1 MRLTRT
7 LAAFG
12 GELWP
17 YGVDA
22 NRTTLG
28 AFTRWAFEQGVTG
41 RLVDV
46 DELFSAAGPLELPN
60 LTEEV
65 SVMPEEFPGRDDAR
79 AKASGAARYVGDVSL
94 PGMLYVAVVR
104 SLVPHARIA
113 GIDTKLAEAA
123 DGVAGVF
130 TAADVNQ
137 APYGRSVRDIPILAH
152 GKVRFAGERIAAVVA
167 ESRQAAE
174 AAAALVD
181 VTYEDLPA
189 VLSAEEAITPG
200 APAVHEQPWSYP
212 RAAVLPGDEQNL
224 QSRVVHGSPVAVEAA
239 LAASDH
245 VIDGTYTTPSGHQ
258 GYLEPQACV
267 AAVDGGRLRIWATN
281 KSPYRLRSQ
290 LAECLGLDPASIEI
304 QPGPLGGDFGG
315 KGSPMDIPLC
325 AELARLTGRPVKL
338 VLRYTED
345 LTATNPRHP
354 ARIRVR
360 AGCDRDGRLTAVEVQ
375 ALFNGGA
382 YGGFKPLATVS
393 LHGVEQCTLAYHV
406 PALYLETVIA
416 YTNTVPRGHMRSPGS
431 PQSAFALES
440 AFDELAD
447 LVGLDRAEFRRR
459 NLVRAGEPSV
469 TGKVWAEARGVPTL
483 DAAVEQARLSQA
495 QAPAGWWR
503 GTGVAVYA
511 REAPGMA
518 ATSVRLIPVPGGR
531 IRAEVPV
538 PETGTG
544 SHTVIRNLLAAGL
557 GVGAADVDVVHVGT
571 GDLPGDPGVGGSRV
585 TVGMSEA
592 LDRAARAWRDRGDPG
607 EPVEIRSG
615 PDGGAGSPPAV
626 SSYCAQVAQVAVDPV
641 TGQVKVLEILS
652 AVDVGRIVH
661 PAGHQMQIDG
671 GTVMGYGFACLED
684 LAEDDGQVT
693 AANLGEFRLPVMA
706 DIPALRTVLVEGGQG
721 VTSANVKPVGELTN
735 VPVAAA
741 VANAVADAT
750 GCRIRDLPV
759 TAEKVYWALRD
770 RAEAERRQK

>member
-1 MRLTRT
+1 MSS
-7 LAAFG
+7 LAQ
-12 GELWP
+12 EP
-17 YGVDA
+17 P
-22 NRTTLG
+22 R
-28 AFTRWAFEQGVTG
+28 
-41 RLVDV
+41 
-46 DELFSAAGPLELPN
+46 
-60 LTEEV
+60 
-65 SVMPEEFPGRDDAR
+65 GRDDAW

-94 PGMLYVAVVR
+94 PGMLHVALVR

-113 GIDTKLAEAA
+113 VIDTKLAEAA
-123 DGVAGVF
+123 DGVVGVF
-130 TAADVNQ
+130 TAADVNP
-137 APYGRSVRDIPILAH
+137 APYGRSVRDIPILARD
-152 GKVRFAGERIAAVVA
+152 KVRFTGERIAAVVA
-167 ESRQAAE
+167 ESRLAAE

-189 VLSAEEAITPG
+189 VLSAEEAIIPD
-200 APAVHEQPWSYP
+200 APAVHEQPWRYP
-212 RAAVLPGDEQNL
+212 RAAVRASDGRNV
-224 QSRVVHGSPVAVEAA
+224 QSRVAHGSPEEAEAA
-239 LAASDH
+239 LAASRH
-245 VIDGTYTTPSGHQ
+245 VIDRTYSTPSGHQ

-267 AAVDGGRLRIWATN
+267 AAVDGDRLRIWATN

-290 LAECLGLDPASIEI
+290 LAECLDIDPASIEI

-325 AELARLTGRPVKL
+325 AELTRLTGRPVKL

-354 ARIRVR
+354 SRIRVR
-360 AGCDRDGRLTAVEVQ
+360 AGCDEHGRLTAVEVR

-393 LHGVEQCTLAYHV
+393 LHGVDDCTLAYHV
-406 PALYLETVIA
+406 PALYLESVIA
-416 YTNTVPRGHMRSPGS
+416 YTNTVPRGHMRSPGA
-431 PQSAFALES
+431 PQAAFALES
-440 AFDELAD
+440 ALDELAELAGRD
-447 LVGLDRAEFRRR
+447 PVEFRRC
-459 NLVRAGEPSV
+459 NLVRPGTPSV
-469 TGKVWAEARGVPTL
+469 TGKVWAQARGVPTL
-483 DAAVEQARLSQA
+483 EAAIEQARLGQA
-495 QAPAGWWR
+495 EVRAKAPRGWR
-503 GTGVAVYA
+503 CGTGVAVYA
-511 REAPGMA
+511 RESPGMA
-518 ATSVRLIPVPGGR
+518 ATSIRLIPLPDGR

-544 SHTVIRNLLAAGL
+544 SHTVVRNLLAARL
-557 GVGAADVDVVHVGT
+557 GVGPGDVEVAHVGT
-571 GDLPGDPGVGGSRV
+571 ADLPGDPGVGGSRV

-592 LDRAARAWRDRGDPG
+592 LDRAARAWRERPSPD
-607 EPVEIRSG
+607 EPVEVKSG
-615 PDGGAGSPPAV
+615 PGTPGGSPPPTV
-626 SSYCAQVAQVAVDPV
+626 SSYCAQVAQVAVDPA
-641 TGQVKVLEILS
+641 TGQVTVLEIGS

-684 LAEDDGQVT
+684 LAEYDGQVT

-721 VTSANVKPVGELTN
+721 VTAANVKPVGELTN

-741 VANAVADAT
+741 IANAVADAT

-770 RAEAERRQK
+770 RDRTRPERRQQ